1 MTDHA
6 TQDAPTDARPRP
18 AVAGQVERSVRR
30 PSLSDY
36 TDAELL
42 AEVARRRKERERTK
56 PTKWCDEC
64 AHFSGGT
71 GDGKV
76 LANPCS
82 KGHKMLFLM
91 PDGSDDVEWGYYM
104 RWCQDRREKLDL
116 DA

>member
-1 MTDHA
+1 MTTAQPLLEDGTTRA
-6 TQDAPTDARPRP
+6 AVGAPLDRR
-18 AVAGQVERSVRR
+18 VRR
-30 PSLSDY
+30 LPPLKDY

-64 AHFSGGT
+64 AHFAGGI

-82 KGHKMLFLM
+82 KEHQMLFLM
-91 PDGSDDVEWGYYM
+91 PDSAADVEWGYYK
-104 RWCQDRREKLDL
+104 RWCHDRRDKAE
-116 DA
+116 

>member
-1 MTDHA
+1 MTTAETQQDEA
-6 TQDAPTDARPRP
+6 TVAR
-18 AVAGQVERSVRR
+18 AVGALLDCRVGRL
-30 PSLSDY
+30 PPLKDY

-64 AHFSGGT
+64 VHFAGGI

-82 KGHKMLFLM
+82 KDHQMLFLM
-91 PDGSDDVEWGYYM
+91 PDSATDVEWGYYK
-104 RWCQDRREKLDL
+104 RWCHDRREKLNE